1 MQNILR
7 YKMEPLEGFI
17 LKRACYRIMSSAINY
32 LCVSVEIEAAPISA
46 PHYLHPPV
54 SSFTLSVPTVG
65 RVMRHLFRKMLSE
78 PEIFVGDTNF
88 CEVLVDSGYEISVER
103 VKVSL
108 IFIESLVITVNKLIY
123 FSLVEFIIL

>member
-1 MQNILR
+1 
-7 YKMEPLEGFI
+7 
-17 LKRACYRIMSSAINY
+17 MSSAIIY

-46 PHYLHPPV
+46 PHYLDPPV

-108 IFIESLVITVNKLIY
+108 IFTELLELTN
-123 FSLVEFIIL
+123 